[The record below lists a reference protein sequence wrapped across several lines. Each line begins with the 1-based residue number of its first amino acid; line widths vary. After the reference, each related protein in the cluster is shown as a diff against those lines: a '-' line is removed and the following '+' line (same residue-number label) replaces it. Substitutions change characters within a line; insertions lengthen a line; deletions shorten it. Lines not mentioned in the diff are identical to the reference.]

1 MSTTCSDIEM
11 METDINENEQVAAV
25 CELIRQVTYEVLSR
39 QKQYRGDLLIL
50 CLQFI
55 ISLPWECIDYV
66 PAIQVKS
73 LNEERTIIFEY
84 F

>member
-1 MSTTCSDIEM
+1 M

-55 ISLPWECIDYV
+55 ISLP
-66 PAIQVKS
+66 
-73 LNEERTIIFEY
+73 
-84 F
+84 